1 MNKMYPIRL
10 GLSLKEVDTALFI
23 RNMDG
28 LGCFAFKVLSPKPD
42 IETMENL
49 SSKDFIL
56 VDDEGTEVELPVKID
71 SNTKFNLG
79 TSIRERLVTKLNN
92 RDWCLNI
99 GKHFYVSNNY
109 TLIDDDAEEKA
120 IVSYSFKKNMLSF
133 NIPNTNVSAKINFL
147 EELKTLNCLRSKV
160 VDSEAV
166 NLKVIVF
173 KDTGEKYY
181 LPVFINDVVDG
192 QVIRNIR
199 QVLNRTLMNLKG
211 VVDYRLYYM

>member
-1 MNKMYPIRL
+1 MNQMYPIRL
-10 GLSLKEVDTALFI
+10 GLNLKEIDTTLFI

-49 SSKDFIL
+49 SAKDFIL
-56 VDDEGTEVELPVKID
+56 VDDEGNQVELPIKID
-71 SNTKFNLG
+71 NNTKFNLG
-79 TSIRERLVTKLNN
+79 TSVREKLVTKLST

-99 GKHFYVSNNY
+99 DENFYVSNSY
-109 TLIDDDAEEKA
+109 TLITDYEEDKT
-120 IVSYSFKKNMLSF
+120 IVAYSFKKNMLSF

-160 VDSEAV
+160 FDSQPV
-166 NLKVIVF
+166 SLKIRVF

-181 LPVFINDVVDG
+181 IPVFIDDIVDG
-192 QVIRNIR
+192 RVLRNIR
-199 QVLNRTLMNLKG
+199 QVLDKTLMNLKG
-211 VVDYRLYYM
+211 VIDYRLYYM